1 MSPSATGVCS
11 IRHDTGASGE
21 TNVIHIPQRIAPFRL
36 ARFILMASALSL
48 AGVAAAALK
57 DKPPEGV
64 TLSGTWKLDPRRSDD
79 PVAEMRR
86 AENGAQDRT
95 ERDRSDTRMPGQVD
109 DDDPLGRDF
118 PDRRTRPGGWTH
130 DDGKTSTGIDPW
142 GGTQSATITLGSS
155 GYNLFRDQLNKNP
168 QELDFALGEQHVK
181 VTADRLETECT
192 AGAKIPISDS
202 YGDGERRCGW
212 NGRALVIETKRG
224 TYFSRTDRYELSKDG
239 KTLKYVT
246 TASGKSMP
254 NVRISRTYVM
264 APPAG

>member
-1 MSPSATGVCS
+1 MIHSPH
-11 IRHDTGASGE
+11 RF
-21 TNVIHIPQRIAPFRL
+21 APHRL
-36 ARFILMASALSL
+36 ARFVLMASALSL

-57 DKPPEGV
+57 DKPPAGL
-64 TLSGTWKLDPRRSDD
+64 TLSGTWKLDPYRSDD
-79 PVAEMRR
+79 PVTQMKR
-86 AENGAQDRT
+86 AENDAHNRAT
-95 ERDRSDTRMPGQVD
+95 RDRGDADRGMPGQD

-118 PDRRTRPGGWTH
+118 PERGTRPGGWTH

-142 GGTQSATITLGSS
+142 GGTQSATFQLGSS
-155 GYNLFRDQLNKNP
+155 SYNLFLDQLNKNP
-168 QELDFALGEQHVK
+168 QELEFALGEQHVR

-254 NVRISRTYVM
+254 DVRISRTYVV